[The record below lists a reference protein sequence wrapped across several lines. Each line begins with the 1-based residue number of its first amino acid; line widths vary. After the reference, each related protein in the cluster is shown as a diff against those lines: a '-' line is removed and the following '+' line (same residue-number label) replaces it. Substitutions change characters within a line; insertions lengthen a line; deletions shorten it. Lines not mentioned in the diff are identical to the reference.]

1 MLLRRLAATSF
12 VIIFLFAAVAAR
24 TARRPHQG
32 GTLRV
37 EIGATISSL
46 DSDTPDA
53 GPEQRAAKNQIDS
66 LIYESRDPDG
76 TFNGDAG
83 SGPFKILSWQPSKQL
98 TLQANEKFGSGRPF
112 VDTLE
117 ITMGRAFRDRL
128 LDLELS
134 KTDFTEIPAQ
144 EARHAAERGVRVSES
159 QPDEL
164 LAVVFLD
171 PHTRAP
177 LGQALSL
184 AIDRAS
190 IVTFLLQKVGEP
202 TGALL
207 PQWASG
213 TSFLFSTS
221 ANVPRAKELWSQ
233 ITPSP
238 KLLLGYDSA
247 DSLEQSVAER
257 IVVNAR
263 EAGISMTAVA
273 ETLPGATL
281 HVSSPEQ
288 KTGAAAK
295 TARPAWSV
303 DARLVRVSMSS
314 PKPAT
319 ALNDLLLT
327 FNSIGGGGISASPL
341 RDLSSPSDIYQRERE
356 ILDAYRI
363 VPLVWLPQVYG
374 LSGRV
379 RNWIAPLPGQT
390 WPLADVWLD
399 SDDKSTDVKD
409 R

>member
-1 MLLRRLAATSF
+1 MLLRRLAAASLA
-12 VIIFLFAAVAAR
+12 IIFLFGVVPAR
-24 TARRPHQG
+24 TSRRPHHG

-37 EIGATISSL
+37 EIGAIVPSL
-46 DSDTPDA
+46 DLDTPTA
-53 GPEQRAAKNQIDS
+53 APEQESAKNQIDS

-76 TFNGDAG
+76 TFNGDPG
-83 SGPFKILSWQPSKQL
+83 SGPFKILSGQPGKQL
-98 TLQANEKFGSGRPF
+98 TLQANEKFGNGRPF
-112 VDTLE
+112 IDTLE
-117 ITMGRAFRDRL
+117 ITMGRAFHDRL
-128 LDLELS
+128 LDVELS

-144 EARHAAERGVRVSES
+144 EARHAAERGVRVSQS

-164 LAVVFLD
+164 LAIIFLG
-171 PHTRAP
+171 PRAHATV
-177 LGQALSL
+177 GQALSL
-184 AIDRAS
+184 AIDRPS

-213 TSFLFSTS
+213 TSFLFSTV
-221 ANVPRAKELWSQ
+221 ADVLRAKELWSQ

-238 KLLLGYDSA
+238 KFLLGYDSA

-263 EAGISMTAVA
+263 EAGISLTAVA
-273 ETLPGATL
+273 EALPGATL
-281 HVSSPEQ
+281 QASSPSQ

-295 TARPAWSV
+295 TAQPSWPV
-303 DARLVRVSMSS
+303 DARLVRVSMTS
-314 PKPAT
+314 PKPAR
-319 ALNDLLLT
+319 ALNDLLT
-327 FNSIGGGGISASPL
+327 HFNSLAGGAVNVNPL

-356 ILDAYRI
+356 ILDTYRV

-374 LSGRV
+374 LSARV

-399 SDDKSTDVKD
+399 ADDKNTFIKD

>member
-1 MLLRRLAATSF
+1 MLRRLAATSA
-12 VIIFLFAAVAAR
+12 IGIFLLATLPAH
-24 TARRPHQG
+24 TSRRPRYG

-37 EIGATISSL
+37 ETGASVKSL
-46 DSDTPDA
+46 DPVAAASTA
-53 GPEQRAAKNQIDS
+53 GDSAAKAQIDS
-66 LIYESRDPDG
+66 LLYESRDPDG
-76 TFNGDAG
+76 TFNGDSG
-83 SGPFKILSWQPSKQL
+83 SGPFKILSWQPGKQL
-98 TLQANEKFGSGRPF
+98 TLQANEKFGNGRPF
-112 VDTLE
+112 VDALE

-128 LDLELS
+128 LDLELN
-134 KTDFTEIPAQ
+134 KTDFTEIPVQ
-144 EARHAAERGVRVSES
+144 EARHAAERGVRVSQS

-164 LAVVFLD
+164 LAIVFLD
-171 PHTRAP
+171 PRARAP

-184 AIDRAS
+184 AIDRPS
-190 IVTFLLQKVGEP
+190 IVTFLLQKVGESS
-202 TGALL
+202 GALL

-233 ITPSP
+233 ITPSAQ
-238 KLLLGYDSA
+238 LLLGYDSA

-263 EAGISMTAVA
+263 EGGISMTAVA
-273 ETLPGATL
+273 EGFPGTAL
-281 HVSSPEQ
+281 NGSSPAQ

-295 TARPAWSV
+295 SARAEWPV

-314 PKPAT
+314 PKPVS

-327 FNSIGGGGISASPL
+327 FNSLAGGGISASPL
-341 RDLSSPSDIYQRERE
+341 RDSSSPSDIYERERE
-356 ILDAYRI
+356 ILDTYRI

-374 LSGRV
+374 FSARV
-379 RNWIAPLPGQT
+379 RNWIAPWPGQT

-399 SDDKSTDVKD
+399 TDDKSTDIKD

>member
-1 MLLRRLAATSF
+1 MLLRRLAAASLA
-12 VIIFLFAAVAAR
+12 IIFLFGVVPAR
-24 TARRPHQG
+24 TSRRPHHG

-37 EIGATISSL
+37 EIGAIVPSL
-46 DSDTPDA
+46 DLDTPTA
-53 GPEQRAAKNQIDS
+53 APEQESAKNQIDS

-76 TFNGDAG
+76 TFNGDSG
-83 SGPFKILSWQPSKQL
+83 SGPFKILSWQPGKQL

-171 PHTRAP
+171 PRSRAP

-273 ETLPGATL
+273 EALPGVTL
-281 HVSSPEQ
+281 QGSSASE
-288 KTGAAAK
+288 KTGAATK
-295 TARPAWSV
+295 TARPAWPV

-314 PKPAT
+314 PQPAT

-399 SDDKSTDVKD
+399 SDDKGTDVKD

>member
-171 PHTRAP
+171 PRSRAP

-314 PKPAT
+314 PQPAT

-327 FNSIGGGGISASPL
+327 FNSLAGGGISASPL